1 MPSQKTHNNR
11 KARAG
16 QTTSQTTTSSK
27 QTSLQTSSKHTS
39 LQTSQPK
46 LNVGEL
52 IDFLKTTDPQSRVKC
67 ACFPYEGLSD
77 VVTIDGYPESWLFY
91 KHDTG
96 GDTYRRIPEH
106 LNARVD
112 DAIFDSVAE
121 MRAHRFTYHKN
132 YHDALARCNLSRLK
146 IGYYHSAV
154 TSALGSAQARAVGL

>member
-1 MPSQKTHNNR
+1 MPSQKTRNSR
-11 KARAG
+11 KARAS

-27 QTSLQTSSKHTS
+27 QTSLQTSSK
-39 LQTSQPK
+39 QTSQPK
-46 LNVGEL
+46 VNVGEL

-91 KHDTG
+91 KHDAG

-121 MRAHRFTYHKN
+121 MRAHRFTYHKK

-146 IGYYHSAV
+146 IGYYHTAV
-154 TSALGSAQARAVGL
+154 TSALDSARARAVGL